1 MKKLLFVIPSFGI
14 GGTTVSTLNLIS
26 LLDKSKYDVMVMPLL
41 NRGVLKEQY
50 ASVPKLKP
58 SLIFESL
65 SVSSWRL
72 MPNWSR
78 KMFAM
83 VVRFIAKNNKIKVIL
98 LKVGWRFSLN
108 GEIFDTIIA
117 CQEQKATTFVTQA
130 PIADKVAWVRC
141 EYSRIA
147 DRWPHDREIYGRY
160 RSIVCV
166 SEGTYSS
173 FVKLFPE
180 YAHKTFCIHNPQNT
194 DLIKKQGEMPE
205 NEPRFLI
212 DRTTIVSVGR
222 LNPVKRF
229 SHIASIAYQLKE
241 RGLRFRWYIIGDGAE
256 RNTIQ
261 KSIKGHHME
270 DTVIMLGA
278 KTNPHYYIKQADLY
292 ICLSE
297 SEACPRVVNE
307 AKILG
312 TPTISTDFPTIHEFI
327 EDGKTGIISPLSE
340 IPDAIIRMF
349 TERSLY
355 QQIKTNISQFEFDNM
370 ELLAQIQ
377 SIL

>member
-26 LLDKSKYDVMVMPLL
+26 LLDISKYDVMVMPLL

-50 ASVPKLKP
+50 ASLPKLKP

-117 CQEQKATTFVTQA
+117 CQEQKATTFVAQA

-141 EYSRIA
+141 DYTRIA
-147 DRWPHDREIYGRY
+147 ERRPEDRHIYNIF

-229 SHIASIAYQLKE
+229 NQIASIAQRLKE
-241 RGLRFRWYIIGDGAE
+241 YGLRFRWYIIGDGRE
-256 RNTIQ
+256 RYAIE
-261 KSIKGHHME
+261 KSIKDLGMDE
-270 DTVIMLGA
+270 YVIMLGA

-340 IPDAIIRMF
+340 IPDAITRMF

-355 QQIKTNISQFEFDNM
+355 QQIKTSISQFEFDNT

>member
-1 MKKLLFVIPSFGI
+1 
-14 GGTTVSTLNLIS
+14 
-26 LLDKSKYDVMVMPLL
+26 
-41 NRGVLKEQY
+41 
-50 ASVPKLKP
+50 
-58 SLIFESL
+58 
-65 SVSSWRL
+65 
-72 MPNWSR
+72 
-78 KMFAM
+78 
-83 VVRFIAKNNKIKVIL
+83 
-98 LKVGWRFSLN
+98 
-108 GEIFDTIIA
+108 
-117 CQEQKATTFVTQA
+117 
-130 PIADKVAWVRC
+130 
-141 EYSRIA
+141 
-147 DRWPHDREIYGRY
+147 
-160 RSIVCV
+160 
-166 SEGTYSS
+166 
-173 FVKLFPE
+173 
-180 YAHKTFCIHNPQNT
+180 
-194 DLIKKQGEMPE
+194 MPE

-355 QQIKTNISQFEFDNM
+355 QQIKTSISQFEFDNT

>member
-26 LLDKSKYDVMVMPLL
+26 LLDISKYDVMVMPLL

-50 ASVPKLKP
+50 ASLPKLKP

-117 CQEQKATTFVTQA
+117 CQEQNATTFVTQA

-141 EYSRIA
+141 DYTRIA
-147 DRWPHDREIYGRY
+147 ERRPEDRHIYNIF

-222 LNPVKRF
+222 LDPVKRF

-278 KTNPHYYIKQADLY
+278 KTNPHYYIMRADLFV
-292 ICLSE
+292 CLSE

-312 TPTISTDFPTIHEFI
+312 TPTVSTDFPTIYEFI
-327 EDGKTGIISPLSE
+327 EDGKTGIISKLADIPTSIMRIISDEELRKE
-340 IPDAIIRMF
+340 IKR
-349 TERSLY
+349 
-355 QQIKTNISQFEFDNM
+355 NISQFEFDNTDLIATI
-370 ELLAQIQ
+370 E

>member
-1 MKKLLFVIPSFGI
+1 MKRILFVIPSFGI

-26 LLDKSKYDVMVMPLL
+26 LLDISKYDVMVMPLL

-58 SLIFESL
+58 SLIIESL

-72 MPNWSR
+72 MPNWGR

-108 GEIFDTIIA
+108 GELFDTIIA
-117 CQEQKATTFVTQA
+117 CQEQKATTFVAQA

-141 EYSRIA
+141 DYTRIA
-147 DRWPHDREIYGRY
+147 ERRSEDRHIYNIF

-180 YAHKTFCIHNPQNT
+180 YVHKTFCIENPQNT

-205 NEPRFLI
+205 KDPRLLT
-212 DRTTIVSVGR
+212 DRKTLVSIGR
-222 LNPVKRF
+222 LDPVKRF
-229 SHIASIAYQLKE
+229 THIALIARQLKE
-241 RGLRFRWYIIGDGAE
+241 RGLQFRWYIIGDGVE
-256 RNTIQ
+256 RNAID
-261 KSIKGHHME
+261 KSIKDNHVE
-270 DTVIMLGA
+270 DNVMMLGA

-312 TPTISTDFPTIHEFI
+312 TPTVSTDFPTIHEFI

-340 IPDAIIRMF
+340 IPDAITRMF
-349 TERSLY
+349 TESGLY
-355 QQIKTNISQFEFDNM
+355 QQIKTSISQFEFDNT
-370 ELLAQIQ
+370 ELLVQIQ
-377 SIL
+377 GIL